1 MLTQEQEK
9 KVEVAFERFRWAARE
24 AERLFDMPLV
34 VQYSGGKDSDVILQ
48 LAKESGVPFRVTHN
62 LTTADPPDNVYYIRR
77 VFALLREEGIDCR
90 INVPKR
96 SLWRIMRE
104 TLVIPSRMI
113 RVCCSELKERK
124 MPDAPYIVTGVRWA
138 ESAARRSKSGIAMVH
153 TASVPHP
160 TSPRRTGGEQAAA
173 AAGLLT
179 TDDASSRRLFEQ
191 CQMRGVR
198 VLNPIIDWSDEDV
211 WSYLASRGIEGNP
224 LYKEGWTRI
233 GCVGCPLAV
242 RRVRELAFARYPG
255 LYKAWA
261 ESIAYVI
268 ARRKAMGNPM
278 FLGGKEIESVDDVL
292 GTWDGKTLKGGWI
305 NTRGVSVR
313 GGSRKV

>member
-1 MLTQEQEK
+1 MLTKEQEK
-9 KVEVAFERFRWAARE
+9 KVEVAYERFRWAAKE
-24 AERLFDMPLV
+24 AERLFDMPIV

-77 VFALLREEGIDCR
+77 VFARLREEGIEAK

-104 TLVIPSRMI
+104 TLVIPSRMM
-113 RVCCSELKERK
+113 RVCCRELKERK

-138 ESAARRSKSGIAMVH
+138 ESWGRRAKSGIAMVYN
-153 TASVPHP
+153 AS
-160 TSPRRTGGEQAAA
+160 AAA
-173 AAGLLT
+173 ANAGLLT

-198 VLNPIIDWSDEDV
+198 VLNPIIDWSDDDV
-211 WSYLASRGIEGNP
+211 WSYLHSRGIEGNP

-233 GCVGCPLAV
+233 GCVGCPLAG
-242 RRVRELAFARYPG
+242 RRASELAFARYPG

-261 ESIAYVI
+261 DAIAYVI
-268 ARRKAMGNPM
+268 ERRKEMGNPM
-278 FLGGKEIESVDDVL
+278 LLQGRPVESVDDVL
-292 GTWDGKTLKGGWI
+292 GAWDGVSLRGGWM
-305 NTRGVSVR
+305 NT
-313 GGSRKV
+313 

>member
-1 MLTQEQEK
+1 MLTPEQEK
-9 KVEVAFERFRWAARE
+9 KVEVAHERFRWAAKE
-24 AERLFDMPLV
+24 AERLFDMPIV
-34 VQYSGGKDSDVILQ
+34 VRYSGGKDSDTILQ

-77 VFALLREEGIDCR
+77 VFARLREEGIDCR

-104 TLVIPSRMI
+104 TLVVPSRVM
-113 RVCCSELKERK
+113 RVCCSELKERR

-138 ESAARRSKSGIAMVH
+138 ESAGRRAKSGIAMVY
-153 TASVPHP
+153 TASAPP
-160 TSPRRTGGEQAAA
+160 PSSPRYTAGEQAAA

-191 CQMRGVR
+191 CAMRGVR
-198 VLNPIIDWSDEDV
+198 VLNPIIDWSDDDV
-211 WSYLASRGIEGNP
+211 RSYLRSRGIEGNP

-233 GCVGCPLAV
+233 GCVGCPLAG
-242 RRVRELAFARYPG
+242 RRAREIAFARYPK

-261 ESIAYVI
+261 DAIAYVI
-268 ARRKAMGNPM
+268 ARRKEMGDPLYL
-278 FLGGKEIESVDDVL
+278 LGRPVESMADVL
-292 GTWDGKTLKGGWI
+292 DAWSGKPLREDG
-305 NTRGVSVR
+305 
-313 GGSRKV
+313 

>member
-9 KVEVAFERFRWAARE
+9 KVEVAYERYRWAAKE

-34 VQYSGGKDSDVILQ
+34 VRYSGGKDSDVILQ

-77 VFALLREEGIDCR
+77 VFAALREEGIDCR
-90 INVPKR
+90 INVPRR

-104 TLVIPSRMI
+104 KLVIPSRVT
-113 RVCCSELKERK
+113 RVCCSELKERR

-138 ESAARRSKSGIAMVH
+138 ESAGRRAKSGIAMVY
-153 TASVPHP
+153 TARELGV
-160 TSPRRTGGEQAAA
+160 EEKVA

-191 CQMRGVR
+191 CQLRGVR
-198 VLNPIIDWSDEDV
+198 VLNPIIDWSDGDV
-211 WSYLASRGIEGNP
+211 WSYLHSRGIEGNP

-233 GCVGCPLAV
+233 GCVGCPLAG
-242 RRVRELAFARYPG
+242 RRARELAFARYPK
-255 LYKAWA
+255 LYKAWRDA
-261 ESIAYVI
+261 IAYVI
-268 ARRKAMGNPM
+268 ERRKEMGNPM
-278 FLGGKEIESVDDVL
+278 FLEGKEVESVEDVL
-292 GTWDGKTLKGGWI
+292 GVWCAGQLIGGRM
-305 NTRGVSVR
+305 NT
-313 GGSRKV
+313 

>member
-9 KVEVAFERFRWAARE
+9 KVEVAYERFRWAAKE

-34 VQYSGGKDSDVILQ
+34 VRYSGGKDSDVILQ

-77 VFALLREEGIDCR
+77 VFAALREEGIDCR
-90 INVPKR
+90 IYVPKR
-96 SLWRIMRE
+96 SLWKIMRE
-104 TLVIPSRMI
+104 TLVIPSRVM

-138 ESAARRSKSGIAMVH
+138 ESAGRRAKSGIAMVC
-153 TASVPHP
+153 TASHVHAH
-160 TSPRRTGGEQAAA
+160 GGEEKAA

-179 TDDASSRRLFEQ
+179 TDDASTRRLFEQ

-198 VLNPIIDWSDEDV
+198 VLNPIIDWSDDDV
-211 WSYLASRGIEGNP
+211 WSYLHSRGIEGNP

-233 GCVGCPLAV
+233 GCVGCPLAS
-242 RRVRELAFARYPG
+242 RRAREIAFARYPK
-255 LYKAWA
+255 LYKAWRDA
-261 ESIAYVI
+261 IAYVI
-268 ARRKAMGNPM
+268 ERRKEMGNPM
-278 FLGGKEIESVDDVL
+278 ILMGRPVESVEDVL
-292 GTWDGKTLKGGWI
+292 GVWDGVELRGGWM
-305 NTRGVSVR
+305 NT
-313 GGSRKV
+313 

>member
-1 MLTQEQEK
+1 M
-9 KVEVAFERFRWAARE
+9 EVSKIDTAYERFRWAAKE

-77 VFALLREEGIDCR
+77 VFARLREEGIDCR

-104 TLVIPSRMI
+104 TLVIPSRIM

-138 ESAARRSKSGIAMVH
+138 ESANRRAKSGIAMVH
-153 TASVPHP
+153 AEHP
-160 TSPRRTGGEQAAA
+160 STSARRTGGEQVAA

-191 CQMRGVR
+191 CRMRGVR
-198 VLNPIIDWSDEDV
+198 VLNPIIDWSDDDV
-211 WSYLASRGIEGNP
+211 WDYLHSRGIEGNP

-233 GCVGCPLAV
+233 GCVGCPLAG
-242 RRVRELAFARYPG
+242 RRAREIAFARYPK
-255 LYKAWA
+255 LYKAWCDA
-261 ESIAYVI
+261 IAYVI
-268 ARRKAMGNPM
+268 ARRKEMGNPLILM
-278 FLGGKEIESVDDVL
+278 GRPVESVDDVL
-292 GTWDGKTLKGGWI
+292 GAWVGGRLLEGWI
-305 NTRGVSVR
+305 NT
-313 GGSRKV
+313 

>member
-9 KVEVAFERFRWAARE
+9 KVEVAYERFKWAAKE

-77 VFALLREEGIDCR
+77 VFAAIREEGIEAK

-104 TLVIPSRMI
+104 TLVIPSRIM
-113 RVCCSELKERK
+113 RVCCRELKERK

-138 ESAARRSKSGIAMVH
+138 ESAGRRAKSGIAMIH
-153 TASVPHP
+153 TASAH
-160 TSPRRTGGEQAAA
+160 TRGGEQAAA

-198 VLNPIIDWSDEDV
+198 VLNPIIDWSDDDV
-211 WSYLASRGIEGNP
+211 WSYLRDRGIEGNP

-233 GCVGCPLAV
+233 GCVGCPLA
-242 RRVRELAFARYPG
+242 RRHAMELAFARYPK
-255 LYKAWA
+255 LYKAWHDA
-261 ESIAYVI
+261 VEYVI
-268 ARRKAMGNPM
+268 TRRKEIGNPM
-278 FLGGKEIESVDDVL
+278 FLAGKEVESVDEVL
-292 GTWDGKTLKGGWI
+292 GSWNGKTLDGGWI
-305 NTRGVSVR
+305 NA
-313 GGSRKV
+313 

>member
-1 MLTQEQEK
+1 MLTQEQESK
-9 KVEVAFERFRWAARE
+9 IATAYERFRWAAKE

-77 VFALLREEGIDCR
+77 VFAALREEGIDAV

-104 TLVIPSRMI
+104 TLVIPSRVM

-138 ESAARRSKSGIAMVH
+138 ESAGRRAKSGIAMVH
-153 TASVPHP
+153 TSSAPTH
-160 TSPRRTGGEQAAA
+160 TSPRYTGGEQTAA

-191 CQMRGVR
+191 CAMRGVR
-198 VLNPIIDWSDEDV
+198 VLNPIIDWGDEDV
-211 WSYLASRGIEGNP
+211 WDYLHSRGIEGNP

-233 GCVGCPLAV
+233 GCVGCPLAG
-242 RRVRELAFARYPG
+242 RRARELAFARYPK
-255 LYKAWA
+255 LYKAWHDA
-261 ESIAYVI
+261 VEYVI
-268 ARRKAMGNPM
+268 ARRKEMGNPM
-278 FLGGKEIESVDDVL
+278 FLAGKEVESVDDVL
-292 GTWDGKTLKGGWI
+292 GAWRDGKLRGGWI
-305 NTRGVSVR
+305 NT
-313 GGSRKV
+313 

>member
-1 MLTQEQEK
+1 M
-9 KVEVAFERFRWAARE
+9 EVSKIDTAYERFRWAAKE

-62 LTTADPPDNVYYIRR
+62 LTTADPPDNVYYVRR
-77 VFALLREEGIDCR
+77 VFAALREEGIEAK
-90 INVPKR
+90 INIPKR

-104 TLVIPSRMI
+104 TLVIPSRMM

-138 ESAARRSKSGIAMVH
+138 ESAGRRAKSGIAMVYN
-153 TASVPHP
+153 AAA
-160 TSPRRTGGEQAAA
+160 RARGGEQVAA

-198 VLNPIIDWSDEDV
+198 VLNPIIDWSDSDV
-211 WSYLASRGIEGNP
+211 WSYLGSRGIEGNP

-233 GCVGCPLAV
+233 GCVGCPLAC
-242 RRVRELAFARYPG
+242 RRACELAFARYPK
-255 LYKAWA
+255 LYKAWRDA
-261 ESIAYVI
+261 VAYVI
-268 ARRKAMGNPM
+268 TRRKEMGNPM
-278 FLGGKEIESVDDVL
+278 FLAGKEVESVDDVL
-292 GTWDGKTLKGGWI
+292 GSWDGETLSGGWI
-305 NTRGVSVR
+305 NT
-313 GGSRKV
+313 

>member
-9 KVEVAFERFRWAARE
+9 KVEVAYERYRWAAKE

-34 VQYSGGKDSDVILQ
+34 VRYSGGKDSDVILQ

-77 VFALLREEGIDCR
+77 VFAALREEGIDCR
-90 INVPKR
+90 INVPRR

-104 TLVIPSRMI
+104 TLVIPSRIM
-113 RVCCSELKERK
+113 RVCCSELKERR

-138 ESAARRSKSGIAMVH
+138 ESAGRRAKSGIAMVY
-153 TASVPHP
+153 TAREMGV
-160 TSPRRTGGEQAAA
+160 EEKAA

-191 CQMRGVR
+191 CQLRGVR
-198 VLNPIIDWSDEDV
+198 VLNPIIAWSDDDV
-211 WSYLASRGIEGNP
+211 WSYLHSRGIEGNP

-233 GCVGCPLAV
+233 GCVGCPRAG
-242 RRVRELAFARYPG
+242 RRARELAFARYPK
-255 LYKAWA
+255 LYKAWRDA
-261 ESIAYVI
+261 IAYVI
-268 ARRKAMGNPM
+268 ERRKEMGNPM
-278 FLGGKEIESVDDVL
+278 FLAGKEVESVEDVL
-292 GTWDGKTLKGGWI
+292 GTLCAGRLIGGWM
-305 NTRGVSVR
+305 NT
-313 GGSRKV
+313 

>member
-1 MLTQEQEK
+1 MI
-9 KVEVAFERFRWAARE
+9 KVEKTKMEVSKIETAYERYRWAAKE

-34 VQYSGGKDSDVILQ
+34 VRYSGGKDSDVILQ

-77 VFALLREEGIDCR
+77 VFARLREEGIDCR

-96 SLWRIMRE
+96 SLWKIMRE
-104 TLVIPSRMI
+104 TLVIPSRMM

-138 ESAARRSKSGIAMVH
+138 ESAGRRAKSGIAMVY
-153 TASVPHP
+153 TAS
-160 TSPRRTGGEQAAA
+160 AAA
-173 AAGLLT
+173 AALAASGGLLT

-198 VLNPIIDWSDEDV
+198 VLNPIIDWSDDDV
-211 WSYLASRGIEGNP
+211 WSYLSSRGIEGNP

-233 GCVGCPLAV
+233 GCVGCPLAS
-242 RRVRELAFARYPG
+242 RRARELEFARYPG
-255 LYKAWA
+255 LYKAWRDA
-261 ESIAYVI
+261 IAYVI
-268 ARRKAMGNPM
+268 ERRKEMGNPM
-278 FLGGKEIESVDDVL
+278 FLAGKEVTCVADVL
-292 GTWDGKTLKGGWI
+292 GEWDGVRLIGGWM
-305 NTRGVSVR
+305 NT
-313 GGSRKV
+313 

>member
-1 MLTQEQEK
+1 M
-9 KVEVAFERFRWAARE
+9 EVSKELQQKISTAYERFRWAAKE

-48 LAKESGVPFRVTHN
+48 LAKESGVTFRVRHN

-77 VFALLREEGIDCR
+77 VFARLREEGIDCR

-104 TLVIPSRMI
+104 TLVIPSRIM
-113 RVCCSELKERK
+113 RVCCGELKERR

-138 ESAARRSKSGIAMVH
+138 ESVWRRKKSGIAMVY
-153 TASVPHP
+153 TASAPP
-160 TSPRRTGGEQAAA
+160 QPRLATRGEQAAA
-173 AAGLLT
+173 QAGLLT

-191 CQMRGVR
+191 CAMRGVR

-211 WSYLASRGIEGNP
+211 WDYLHSRGIEGNP

-233 GCVGCPLAV
+233 GCVGCPLAG
-242 RRVRELAFARYPG
+242 RKAREQHFARYPK

-268 ARRKAMGNPM
+268 KRRREMGNPM
-278 FLGGKEIESVDDVL
+278 VLAGRPVESVDDVL
-292 GTWDGKTLKGGWI
+292 GAWDGVGTLKGGWM
-305 NTRGVSVR
+305 NT
-313 GGSRKV
+313 

>member
-1 MLTQEQEK
+1 MLTPEQESK
-9 KVEVAFERFRWAARE
+9 IATAYERYRWAAKE

-77 VFALLREEGIDCR
+77 VFAALREEGIEAK

-104 TLVIPSRMI
+104 TLVIPSRVM
-113 RVCCSELKERK
+113 RVCCRELKERK
-124 MPDAPYIVTGVRWA
+124 MADAPYIVTGVRWA
-138 ESAARRSKSGIAMVH
+138 ESAGRRAKSGIAMVH
-153 TASVPHP
+153 TERAH
-160 TSPRRTGGEQAAA
+160 TGEQAAA

-198 VLNPIIDWSDEDV
+198 VLNPIIDWSDDDV
-211 WSYLASRGIEGNP
+211 WAYLHSRGIEGNP
-224 LYKEGWTRI
+224 LYKEGWKRI
-233 GCVGCPLAV
+233 GCVGCPLAG
-242 RRVRELAFARYPG
+242 RRARELAFARYPK
-255 LYKAWA
+255 LYKAWRDA
-261 ESIAYVI
+261 IAYVI
-268 ARRKAMGNPM
+268 ERRREMGNPM
-278 FLGGKEIESVDDVL
+278 CLLGRPVESVEDVL
-292 GTWDGKTLKGGWI
+292 GSWVDG
-305 NTRGVSVR
+305 
-313 GGSRKV
+313 

>member
-1 MLTQEQEK
+1 M
-9 KVEVAFERFRWAARE
+9 EVSKIDTAYERFRWAAKE

-77 VFALLREEGIDCR
+77 VFAALREEGIEAK

-96 SLWRIMRE
+96 SLWKIMRE
-104 TLVIPSRMI
+104 TLVIPSRVM
-113 RVCCSELKERK
+113 RVCCGELKERK

-138 ESAARRSKSGIAMVH
+138 ESAGRRAKSGIAMVH
-153 TASVPHP
+153 AENPP
-160 TSPRRTGGEQAAA
+160 TSARYTRGEQAAA

-191 CQMRGVR
+191 CRMRGVR

-211 WSYLASRGIEGNP
+211 WSYLASRHIEGNP

-233 GCVGCPLAV
+233 GCVGCPLAS
-242 RRVRELAFARYPG
+242 RRARWRAFARYPK

-261 ESIAYVI
+261 DAIAYVI
-268 ARRKAMGNPM
+268 ARRREMGNPM
-278 FLGGKEIESVDDVL
+278 FLAGKEVESVDDVL
-292 GTWDGKTLKGGWI
+292 GQWDG
-305 NTRGVSVR
+305 VR
-313 GGSRKV
+313 GG

>member
-1 MLTQEQEK
+1 M
-9 KVEVAFERFRWAARE
+9 EVSKINTAYERYRWAAKE

-77 VFALLREEGIDCR
+77 VFAALREEGIDCR
-90 INVPKR
+90 IDVPRR
-96 SLWRIMRE
+96 SLWKIMRE
-104 TLVIPSRMI
+104 TLVIPSRIM

-138 ESAARRSKSGIAMVH
+138 ESVGRRAKSGIAMVY
-153 TASVPHP
+153 TASTP
-160 TSPRRTGGEQAAA
+160 TPQRYAVCEQAAA

-179 TDDASSRRLFEQ
+179 TDDASTRRLFEQ

-198 VLNPIIDWSDEDV
+198 VLNPIIDWSDDDV
-211 WSYLASRGIEGNP
+211 WSYLHSRGIEGNP

-233 GCVGCPLAV
+233 GCVGCPLAS
-242 RRVRELAFARYPG
+242 RRAREIAFARYPK
-255 LYKAWA
+255 LYKAWCDA
-261 ESIAYVI
+261 IAYVI
-268 ARRKAMGNPM
+268 ERRKEMGNPM
-278 FLGGKEIESVDDVL
+278 FLAGKEVESVEDVL
-292 GTWDGKTLKGGWI
+292 GEWDGVELRGGWM
-305 NTRGVSVR
+305 NT
-313 GGSRKV
+313 

>member
-1 MLTQEQEK
+1 M
-9 KVEVAFERFRWAARE
+9 EVSKELRQKIDTAYERFRWAAKE

-77 VFALLREEGIDCR
+77 VFAALREEGIEAK
-90 INVPKR
+90 INIPKR

-104 TLVIPSRMI
+104 TLVIPSRLI

-138 ESAARRSKSGIAMVH
+138 ESAGRRAKSGVAMVY
-153 TASVPHP
+153 
-160 TSPRRTGGEQAAA
+160 TSSERTS
-173 AAGLLT
+173 AGLLT

-198 VLNPIIDWSDEDV
+198 ALNPIIDWGDDDV
-211 WSYLASRGIEGNP
+211 WSYLASRHIEGNP

-233 GCVGCPLAV
+233 GCVGCPLAC
-242 RRVRELAFARYPG
+242 RRAREIAFARYPK
-255 LYKAWA
+255 LYKAWHDA
-261 ESIAYVI
+261 IAYVI
-268 ARRKAMGNPM
+268 ARRREMGNPM
-278 FLGGKEIESVDDVL
+278 CLQGKEVESVDDVL
-292 GTWDGKTLKGGWI
+292 GAWDGEKLRGGWI
-305 NTRGVSVR
+305 NT
-313 GGSRKV
+313 

>member
-1 MLTQEQEK
+1 MLTPEQEK
-9 KVEVAFERFRWAARE
+9 KVEVAYERFRWAAKE

-62 LTTADPPDNVYYIRR
+62 LTTADPPDNVYYIRG
-77 VFALLREEGIDCR
+77 VFARLREEGIDCR

-104 TLVIPSRMI
+104 TLVIPSRVC
-113 RVCCSELKERK
+113 RVCCRELKERK

-138 ESAARRSKSGIAMVH
+138 ESAGRRAKSGIAMVH
-153 TASVPHP
+153 TTHLA
-160 TSPRRTGGEQAAA
+160 TREGEQVAA

-198 VLNPIIDWSDEDV
+198 VLNPIIDWSNDDV

-224 LYKEGWTRI
+224 LYKEGWKRI
-233 GCVGCPLAV
+233 GCVGCPLA
-242 RRVRELAFARYPG
+242 RRRAREIEFARYPK

-261 ESIAYVI
+261 DSVAYVI
-268 ARRKAMGNPM
+268 ARRKEMGDPM
-278 FLGGKEIESVDDVL
+278 FLAGKEVESVEDIL
-292 GTWDGKTLKGGWI
+292 GAWDGGG
-305 NTRGVSVR
+305 GV
-313 GGSRKV
+313 GGAKSMKKV